1 MQDNIAT
8 DSLYTGDTDV
18 SENEVGDSVF
28 YDETETNEQNW
39 DSDDE
44 SNSDEYET
52 EGDGELY
59 TEDTEDIDVSED
71 EVSESVSYDETEA
84 DEQNQ
89 DFDAGSNSSGN
100 VIDVDGDF
108 GGDLQSAIS
117 AADEGSVVRLGN
129 NTYYT
134 SGITID
140 KNITLEGQ
148 GGSVIDGGGTSD
160 SIVSLTPE
168 AAGAVIRGIEITNGN
183 NGLYSYG
190 ASDLI
195 LENLDV
201 NNIGLNQTMRDGQ
214 NNTGIILDHADG
226 SRIINSNVDNVGRKG
241 VSIGDTDG
249 ASVDGLTVTNV
260 NLAAEHSQSHDAA
273 GIKFFNTDNV
283 SLTGGYFSDINA
295 IHIWNDTTNGTSIR
309 DNVVE
314 NVGEDYAEP
323 SFNNNLEIYGIYNE
337 KSSNATIENNR
348 VTAEDGFL
356 GFRATEFSTETMSL
370 GSNDFSSFET
380 NSTDYWVNESAEK
393 LVATTGNPG
402 DADFSSFSDDYYGQ
416 ANIG

>member
-18 SENEVGDSVF
+18 SENEVSDSVF

>member
-1 MQDNIAT
+1 MQDNIVT

-18 SENEVGDSVF
+18 LENEVSDSVF
-28 YDETETNEQNW
+28 YDETNEQNW
-39 DSDDE
+39 DTDSE
-44 SNSDEYET
+44 SNSDENVIDA
-52 EGDGELY
+52 GDDLY
-59 TEDTEDIDVSED
+59 TEDSDVSED
-71 EVSESVSYDETEA
+71 ESGDLAFDDETNEDNGNYDSES
-84 DEQNQ
+84 
-89 DFDAGSNSSGN
+89 NSGGN

-108 GGDLQSAIS
+108 GGDLQGAIS
-117 AADEGSVVRLGN
+117 AANEGDIVRLGN

-134 SGITID
+134 SGITVD
-140 KNITLEGQ
+140 KNIVLEGQ

-160 SIVSLTPE
+160 SIISLTPE
-168 AAGAVIRGIEITNGN
+168 AAGAIVRGIEITNGN

-190 ASDLI
+190 ASDLT

-201 NNIGLNQTMRDGQ
+201 NNIGLDQTMRDGQ

-226 SRIINSNVDNVGRKG
+226 ARIINTNVQDIGRKG

-295 IHIWNDTTNGTSIR
+295 IHIWNDTTNGTTIKN
-309 DNVVE
+309 NVVE
-314 NVGEDYAEP
+314 NVGEDFVEP
-323 SFNNNLEIYGIYNE
+323 SFNDNLEIYGIYNE
-337 KSSNATIENNR
+337 KSSNATIENNQ
-348 VTAEDGFL
+348 VSANDGFL

-402 DADFSSFSDDYYGQ
+402 EADFSSFSDDYYGQ